1 MNLSK
6 HNNVL
11 LGGNDEAGKQRKE
24 REAFC
29 GQVNSMLFKER
40 RRQLAGAYGR
50 YHSVTCFFFFFFN
63 RKGKNLFENSLQG
76 SMTFGSSC
84 PCTCMTLGRSLN
96 ILAPEWL
103 CERDYRI
110 SSRTVLRIKCFNV
123 CQALRRLSGI
133 SQPLDRYAWILLLDS
148 AYGIIPLLLHR
159 IPQCDYS
166 PVERY

>member
-1 MNLSK
+1 MRLGSRGRSERHFVAKLIPCSSRKDDASWQVHMVGIILSP
-6 HNNVL
+6 
-11 LGGNDEAGKQRKE
+11 A
-24 REAFC
+24 
-29 GQVNSMLFKER
+29 
-40 RRQLAGAYGR
+40 
-50 YHSVTCFFFFFFN
+50 FFFFFFN

-148 AYGIIPLLLHR
+148 AYGMIPLLLHR